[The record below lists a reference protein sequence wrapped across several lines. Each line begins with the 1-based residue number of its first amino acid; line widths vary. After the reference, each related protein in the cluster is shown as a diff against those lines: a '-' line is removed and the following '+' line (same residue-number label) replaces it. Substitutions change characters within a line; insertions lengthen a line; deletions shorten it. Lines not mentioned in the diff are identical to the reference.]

1 MRTIEKAHE
10 KSRLQCNCMVLN
22 DVVDQRTFGEPLASE
37 IFPPLL
43 DLSYAMIPVVQHLYR
58 ALGIDRDG
66 HRIIERNIERP
77 QSVAVETAARAGEGS
92 DDATADFADA
102 AIAQVRK
109 VDCVRTTHGNRPR
122 IAQFGRGGG
131 SPIAGGV
138 PNAITGK

>member
-1 MRTIEKAHE
+1 
-10 KSRLQCNCMVLN
+10 MVLN

-37 IFPPLL
+37 IFPPSL
-43 DLSYAMIPVVQHLYR
+43 DLSYAMIPVVQHLHR

-109 VDCVRTTHGNRPR
+109 VDCVRTHGNRPH

-131 SPIAGGV
+131 SPSPVEFQMPSLANKK
-138 PNAITGK
+138 PKF

>member
-1 MRTIEKAHE
+1 
-10 KSRLQCNCMVLN
+10 MVLKG
-22 DVVDQRTFGEPLASE
+22 VVDQRTFGESLASE
-37 IFPPLL
+37 IFPPSL
-43 DLSYAMIPVVQHLYR
+43 DLSYAMIPVVQHLHR

-109 VDCVRTTHGNRPR
+109 VACVRTTHGNRPR

-131 SPIAGGV
+131 SRIAGGV